1 MGGGGP
7 NQFCVWLQ
15 KKATLFV
22 ACFAQEMSGL
32 KSENLVELGE
42 EGKIYFGYC
51 LQKISVPLIWSIN
64 WPKVP
69 VSAPNNG
76 QAQIF
81 LNWRKE
87 KGMREEEAA
96 KGHPKG
102 HPSFGTPSMGPYI
115 IIPRLEKMPKKEV
128 GESNRRVASIKSHL
142 GGLNLCRF
150 FHSKKFH
157 GLISKSLQI

>member
-1 MGGGGP
+1 MAPINFVCGCKKSPFYGMLRPGNERPQKRKFGGIGGGRK
-7 NQFCVWLQ
+7 N
-15 KKATLFV
+15 
-22 ACFAQEMSGL
+22 
-32 KSENLVELGE
+32 
-42 EGKIYFGYC
+42 IFGYC

-64 WPKVP
+64 WPKVS

-142 GGLNLCRF
+142 GGLNLRRF
-150 FHSKKFH
+150 FF
-157 GLISKSLQI
+157 LRNFFMD